1 MTLFQSVVN
10 APCGSRHSLL
20 VQSRH
25 SNDFIWGEEIP
36 TGQSVFFQIEGDL
49 ETDFV
54 TLYDVLRGPQIDDG
68 SIRLLLDEKSTWY
81 PSNHPPNKGSWI
93 CSRRLFWHR
102 WISHCFFVFGGKH
115 NLLGRFLTF
124 GLLCVSPC
132 VWTWSMC

>member
-1 MTLFQSVVN
+1 MLHVGAGILCWFNHGIRTISF
-10 APCGSRHSLL
+10 
-20 VQSRH
+20 
-25 SNDFIWGEEIP
+25 GERNIP

-81 PSNHPPNKGSWI
+81 PSNHPQIRDLGFAHDV
-93 CSRRLFWHR
+93 CSGIGGFHTAFSFLGGNT
-102 WISHCFFVFGGKH
+102 ISSVDFSP
-115 NLLGRFLTF
+115 F